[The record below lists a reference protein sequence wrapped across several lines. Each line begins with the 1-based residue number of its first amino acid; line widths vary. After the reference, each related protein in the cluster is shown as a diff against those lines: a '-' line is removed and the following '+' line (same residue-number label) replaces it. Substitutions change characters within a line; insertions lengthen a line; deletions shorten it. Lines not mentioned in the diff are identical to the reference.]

1 MQMSQINPMSIF
13 PHHPHQ
19 QIIHPAYLNAAA
31 AANGNATFIS
41 QGIQNPTQM
50 AQFTISGFNP
60 NQIPTSFMNSLQV
73 SQQQQQ
79 QQQQFHLQQQ
89 QQLQRQHQQQQ
100 QNQQRKLIPITA
112 IPSTSI
118 ITTLPS
124 TSSATS
130 NPPTLMPRPP
140 PLLPA
145 TIPIA
150 PAPIAPEIK
159 LESKIQESTS
169 DDDENEPP
177 PLLDR
182 DETVP
187 ASVHEAFVQEAQGVR
202 MQFPAIGTAGN
213 EPLRHFIDGFIIEES
228 SVPFEID
235 DNIKDPMEFIRQIAK
250 EQKLKKEK
258 EEAAAA
264 AMEMEV
270 EKEDIKKNI
279 VKKVKKE
286 KPEKVDK
293 VLKKRGRRSNM
304 EKKNSISSQKS
315 NGNGKNKQKSA
326 SPSKSKKR
334 RSSSSTEHQKQQQR
348 RPSPTESIKSPN
360 SERPGSSK
368 GTRKS
373 REIENLIKMDFG
385 PKNQVFKT
393 TSVDEYTKAI
403 KRGQQTSLRPVILQ
417 DYKERSPEISREGDE
432 QQCLNCKFTFAQ
444 LKLRCEKYPQ
454 YCTKECRKKFRK
466 SAREARQVQADAKS
480 ADPSSSSSTSNNNN
494 IINEMTAALI
504 GKSSDNSYK
513 EIRKRL
519 SNESEASTISHIPTK
534 SSPLKLRIRSSSDLE
549 SPASSSQI
557 LSPAPSTSAAAYQ
570 MMMMPGSSS
579 TPTTMIQN
587 NINTSNGSIPS
598 IASPPPNGNAPT
610 LSAAATNSNF
620 QHFSRITEEL
630 GLNPS
635 DVNSWSAEDV
645 GQWINRITNSQT
657 NGDIFISEEIDGS
670 SLFML
675 SQNQITTE
683 LKVKLGPTLKIVNA
697 IDWLRNL

>member
-1 MQMSQINPMSIF
+1 
-13 PHHPHQ
+13 
-19 QIIHPAYLNAAA
+19 
-31 AANGNATFIS
+31 
-41 QGIQNPTQM
+41 
-50 AQFTISGFNP
+50 
-60 NQIPTSFMNSLQV
+60 
-73 SQQQQQ
+73 
-79 QQQQFHLQQQ
+79 
-89 QQLQRQHQQQQ
+89 
-100 QNQQRKLIPITA
+100 
-112 IPSTSI
+112 
-118 ITTLPS
+118 
-124 TSSATS
+124 
-130 NPPTLMPRPP
+130 
-140 PLLPA
+140 
-145 TIPIA
+145 
-150 PAPIAPEIK
+150 
-159 LESKIQESTS
+159 
-169 DDDENEPP
+169 
-177 PLLDR
+177 
-182 DETVP
+182 
-187 ASVHEAFVQEAQGVR
+187 
-202 MQFPAIGTAGN
+202 
-213 EPLRHFIDGFIIEES
+213 
-228 SVPFEID
+228 
-235 DNIKDPMEFIRQIAK
+235 
-250 EQKLKKEK
+250 
-258 EEAAAA
+258 
-264 AMEMEV
+264 
-270 EKEDIKKNI
+270 
-279 VKKVKKE
+279 
-286 KPEKVDK
+286 
-293 VLKKRGRRSNM
+293 
-304 EKKNSISSQKS
+304 
-315 NGNGKNKQKSA
+315 
-326 SPSKSKKR
+326 
-334 RSSSSTEHQKQQQR
+334 
-348 RPSPTESIKSPN
+348 
-360 SERPGSSK
+360 
-368 GTRKS
+368 
-373 REIENLIKMDFG
+373 MDFG

-480 ADPSSSSSTSNNNN
+480 ADPSSSSSASNNNN
-494 IINEMTAALI
+494 VINEMTAALI
-504 GKSSDNSYK
+504 GKSSENSYK

-557 LSPAPSTSAAAYQ
+557 LSPAPSTSAAAFQ
-570 MMMMPGSSS
+570 MMMMPGPSS
-579 TPTTMIQN
+579 TPTTMIQ

-610 LSAAATNSNF
+610 LSAATNSNF

-697 IDWLRNL
+697 IDWLRNF

>member
-1 MQMSQINPMSIF
+1 
-13 PHHPHQ
+13 
-19 QIIHPAYLNAAA
+19 
-31 AANGNATFIS
+31 
-41 QGIQNPTQM
+41 
-50 AQFTISGFNP
+50 
-60 NQIPTSFMNSLQV
+60 
-73 SQQQQQ
+73 
-79 QQQQFHLQQQ
+79 
-89 QQLQRQHQQQQ
+89 
-100 QNQQRKLIPITA
+100 
-112 IPSTSI
+112 
-118 ITTLPS
+118 
-124 TSSATS
+124 
-130 NPPTLMPRPP
+130 
-140 PLLPA
+140 
-145 TIPIA
+145 
-150 PAPIAPEIK
+150 
-159 LESKIQESTS
+159 
-169 DDDENEPP
+169 
-177 PLLDR
+177 
-182 DETVP
+182 
-187 ASVHEAFVQEAQGVR
+187 

-235 DNIKDPMEFIRQIAK
+235 DTIKDPMEFIRQIAK

-264 AMEMEV
+264 AMEMEI
-270 EKEDIKKNI
+270 EKEDIKKDI
-279 VKKVKKE
+279 VKKIKKQ
-286 KPEKVDK
+286 KPEKEDK

-466 SAREARQVQADAKS
+466 SAQMARQEQADAKF
-480 ADPSSSSSTSNNNN
+480 ADPSSSSSASNNNN

-504 GKSSDNSYK
+504 GKSPENNYK

-519 SNESEASTISHIPTK
+519 SNESEASTISRIPTK
-534 SSPLKLRIRSSSDLE
+534 SSQLKLRIRSSTDLE

-557 LSPAPSTSAAAYQ
+557 LSPAPSTSAAAFQ
-570 MMMMPGSSS
+570 MMMMQPGSSS
-579 TPTTMIQN
+579 TPTPH

-610 LSAAATNSNF
+610 SSSAATNLNF
-620 QHFSRITEEL
+620 QNFSIITEEL

-635 DVNSWSAEDV
+635 YVNSWSAEDV
-645 GQWINRITNSQT
+645 GRWVNRITNSQT

-697 IDWLRNL
+697 IDWLRNF